1 MLEHL
6 ELFFKSVFINNMIF
20 ATFLGMCSYL
30 AVSKKVS
37 TAVGLGAAV
46 IFVMAI
52 TVPLNW
58 LLDQYV
64 LRDGALAWL
73 DGSEGGEGFSGINLG
88 FLSFILFIAT
98 IATMV
103 QLVEIIVEKFA
114 PALYNSL
121 GIFLPLIAVN
131 CAILGGSLFMQ
142 TRDIPTLGLALNYGI
157 SSGIGWFLAILAI
170 AAIRE
175 KIRYSHVPAPLRGL
189 GITFII
195 TGLMAIGFMSFGG
208 MLTGSGEKKEA
219 PEGTTQVVPQ
229 KELNENQVETAMV
242 ESVVDHPNVKNN

>member
-1 MLEHL
+1 MEHI
-6 ELFFKSVFINNMIF
+6 ELFFKSIFIDNMVF

-46 IFVMAI
+46 IFVLAV
-52 TVPLNW
+52 TVPVNW
-58 LLDQYV
+58 LLDQYI
-64 LRDGALAWL
+64 LQPGALSWL
-73 DGSEGGEGFSGINLG
+73 GEEYADYDLS
-88 FLSFILFIAT
+88 FLSFIMFIAT

-114 PALYNSL
+114 PSLYNSL

-142 TRDIPTLGLALNYGI
+142 SREIPTIGLATVYGI
-157 SSGIGWFLAILAI
+157 GSGIGWFLAILAI
-170 AAIRE
+170 SAIRE
-175 KIRYSHVPAPLRGL
+175 KIRYSKVVPPLRGL

-208 MLTGSGEKKEA
+208 MLTGGNDEEA
-219 PEGTTQVVPQ
+219 QEIVPVNNTTTEQTIQ
-229 KELNENQVETAMV
+229 HQDKDNNDKIAEN
-242 ESVVDHPNVKNN
+242 SKDIK

>member
-1 MLEHL
+1 MIEHI
-6 ELFFKSVFINNMIF
+6 ELFFKSIFIDNMVF
-20 ATFLGMCSYL
+20 AVFLGMCSYL

-46 IFVMAI
+46 IFVLAI

-58 LLDQYV
+58 LLDVYILQP
-64 LRDGALAWL
+64 GALKWTGVEGTADL
-73 DGSEGGEGFSGINLG
+73 DLS
-88 FLSFILFIAT
+88 FLSFIMFIAT

-103 QLVEIIVEKFA
+103 QLVEIVVEKFS
-114 PALYNSL
+114 PSLYNSL

-142 TRDIPTLGLALNYGI
+142 SREIATFGLAVNYGI
-157 SSGIGWFLAILAI
+157 SSGIGWFLAILSI

-175 KIRYSHVPAPLRGL
+175 KIRYSNVPGPLRGL

-195 TGLMAIGFMSFGG
+195 TGLMGIGFLSFGG
-208 MLTGSGEKKEA
+208 MLTGGDEAPAEETSEQVELQNPIEEVKEEKKDLADNTKIIE
-219 PEGTTQVVPQ
+219 
-229 KELNENQVETAMV
+229 
-242 ESVVDHPNVKNN
+242 

>member
-1 MLEHL
+1 MEHL
-6 ELFFKSVFINNMIF
+6 ELFFKSIFVDNMIF

-30 AVSKKVS
+30 AVSKKVK

-46 IFVMAI
+46 IFVLAV

-58 LLDQYV
+58 LLDQYI
-64 LRDGALAWL
+64 LKPGALSWL
-73 DGSEGGEGFSGINLG
+73 GPEYASYDLS
-88 FLSFILFIAT
+88 FLSLILFIAT
-98 IATMV
+98 VATMV
-103 QLVEIIVEKFA
+103 QLVEIVVEKFS
-114 PALYNSL
+114 PGLYNSL

-142 TRDIPTLGLALNYGI
+142 SRDIATLDLAFNYGF
-157 SSGIGWFLAILAI
+157 SSGIGWFIAIVTI

-175 KIRYSHVPAPLRGL
+175 KIRYSNVPAPLRGL

-208 MLTGSGEKKEA
+208 MLTGGSDEE
-219 PEGTTQVVPQ
+219 ET
-229 KELNENQVETAMV
+229 VETSTTLNSSTENNGIV
-242 ESVVDHPNVKNN
+242 ENNNEIK

>member
-1 MLEHL
+1 M
-6 ELFFKSVFINNMIF
+6 ELLQLFLKSIFIDNMVF

-46 IFVMAI
+46 IFVMLV
-52 TVPLNW
+52 TVPLNY
-58 LLDQYV
+58 LLDQYI
-64 LRDGALAWL
+64 LRPGALVWL
-73 DGSEGGEGFSGINLG
+73 GEDYADVDLS
-88 FLSFILFIAT
+88 FLTFILFIAT

-103 QLVEIIVEKFA
+103 QLVEMIVEKFA

-142 TRDIPTLGLALNYGI
+142 QKEFNNITEATVYGVG
-157 SSGIGWFLAILAI
+157 SGIGWFLAIVAI
-170 AAIRE
+170 GAIRE
-175 KIRYSHVPAPLRGL
+175 KIRYSNVPPVFRGL
-189 GITFII
+189 GMTFIL

-208 MLTGSGEKKEA
+208 MLTGGDDATKKEVVENVTPTETVEVNEVA
-219 PEGTTQVVPQ
+219 TDSTALETVTDSLTQTVQ
-229 KELNENQVETAMV
+229 E
-242 ESVVDHPNVKNN
+242 